1 MALNIVIPLLE
12 TYNSNIYTLVAIDHY
27 SKWCKTKA
35 IIDHDVETIARFLEN
50 GIICR
55 FGVPKYV
62 LTNYGFEWV
71 AKFDQLCKNYEI
83 VHQCTTP

>member
-1 MALNIVIPLLE
+1 VALNIVMPLLE
-12 TYNSNIYTLVAIDHY
+12 TYNSNKYTLVAIHHY
-27 SKWCKTKA
+27 FKWCETKA
-35 IIDHDVETIARFLEN
+35 VVDHDVKTIARFLEDE
-50 GIICR
+50 IIYR

-83 VHQCTTP
+83 VHQHTTP